1 MWHSYGAPIPGR
13 TSGTILGWWC
23 GRSYRCPYSPSAPH
37 HPALHL
43 PGNDWPQLPKHPLAK
58 TKTVIKFIFSFK
70 KKTNNSF
77 FLKAWLL
84 LHDREKWHKIRT
96 PKSLGNFWGFFFFI
110 LRSLTLESLND
121 SVVVLAQRM
130 TYFRHTWNQSM
141 VQQLTRDGNLRSLLR
156 KASPIGL
163 MANTIWSWSRTLWIK
178 KLNKDTG
185 VPSVCLVLSL
195 CLK

>member
-23 GRSYRCPYSPSAPH
+23 GRSYRCPYNPSAPH

-77 FLKAWLL
+77 FKKAWLL

-96 PKSLGNFWGFFFFI
+96 PKSLGNFWGFLFYFEIVDPREFKW
-110 LRSLTLESLND
+110 LRSSLGLTHDLFSSYLEPINGTAIDEGWKFTQSVTEGISNRTHGQHNMELITNSLD
-121 SVVVLAQRM
+121 KEV
-130 TYFRHTWNQSM
+130 
-141 VQQLTRDGNLRSLLR
+141 
-156 KASPIGL
+156 K
-163 MANTIWSWSRTLWIK
+163 
-178 KLNKDTG
+178 
-185 VPSVCLVLSL
+185 
-195 CLK
+195 